1 MLINLYLLLNQYRM
15 KNFTVLF
22 LLISL
27 INYGQINGYA
37 KVTAINGGATTLTV
51 TNVNEAA
58 HTFTVGG
65 NVIVMQMQDDVIG
78 TNTTNVSTFG
88 NLGSIANAG
97 NFEIRTITSRLPAV
111 GTPTSITLNAGL
123 INTYNV
129 GANSSVQLITF
140 RNMGV
145 NYTTTGTITGL
156 AWNGNVG
163 GVIAF
168 EVTNILTLNH
178 SVSADAIGFRGG
190 ARSNDNGGPVCAAG
204 NSLPYMANNANQ
216 GWKGESIYKNT
227 NTLFNNS
234 RGKILTGGGGGN
246 DHNAGGGG
254 GGNYTTGGQGGNGY
268 NNCVAFP
275 GGGLGGISL
284 SASISGSRVFMG
296 GAGGGGQQNNTVG
309 SAGGNGGGIVLIKAT
324 VLATNTVCVSP
335 IKITANGQS
344 AANTGNDGAGG
355 GGAAGSIILQI
366 TTYSANPA
374 CPIAI
379 NANAGNGGNGM
390 DGAAHAGGGGGGQ
403 GAIIFSAAQ
412 PTVNITTTTNNG
424 TPGTDNSGGVVSG
437 TSGGGINGSGIIP
450 SSSGVLPIELLNFEG
465 QKEASKVKLFWTTSI
480 EKDNDYFTVER
491 SSDGLNFN
499 SIGSLKGKEN
509 SLVNVNY
516 ELYDNNPLSGINYYR
531 LKQTNLNKTYKY
543 SQTITIQFND
553 DYNFS
558 IFPNP
563 INNNQSLLIKLNN
576 SFKSQVELN
585 IYDGSGK
592 IVISRT
598 LKLLEQKEITIEN
611 LNLSSGLYIVRLNN
625 DFMNITKKL
634 IVE

>member
-1 MLINLYLLLNQYRM
+1 M
-15 KNFTVLF
+15 KIFTVFF

-27 INYGQINGYA
+27 VSFGQINAYA
-37 KVTAINGGATTLTV
+37 KVSAINGGAITLTV
-51 TNVNEAA
+51 TNVNEAS

-65 NVIVMQMQDDVIG
+65 KVIIMQMQDDVIG

-88 NLGSIANAG
+88 DLGGIGNCG
-97 NFEIRTITSRLPAV
+97 NFELRTISSRLPAV

-140 RNMGV
+140 RDMGT
-145 NYTTTGTITGL
+145 NFTTTANIIGL
-156 AWNGNVG
+156 PWDGNIG

-190 ARSNDNGGPVCAAG
+190 ARSSDNTGPVCAAG
-204 NSLPYMANNANQ
+204 NSVPYMANNANH

-246 DHNAGGGG
+246 DHNAGGAG
-254 GGNYTTGGQGGNGY
+254 GGNYTAGGQGGNGY
-268 NNCVAFP
+268 NNCVANP

-284 SASISGSRVFMG
+284 STSISGSRIFMG
-296 GAGGGGQQNNTVG
+296 GAGGGGQQNNTLG
-309 SAGGNGGGIVLIKAT
+309 SAGGNGGGIVLIKAN
-324 VLATNTVCVSP
+324 VLATNTICISP
-335 IKITANGQS
+335 IKITANGQT
-344 AANTGNDGAGG
+344 AANAGNDGAGG

-379 NANAGNGGNGM
+379 NANAGNGGNGTN
-390 DGAAHAGGGGGGQ
+390 GIPHAGGGGGGQ
-403 GAIIFSAAQ
+403 GAIIFPATQ

-424 TPGTDNSGGVVSG
+424 LPGADNSGGVVTG

-450 SSSGVLPIELLNFEG
+450 SSNGVLPIELLNFDG
-465 QKEASKVKLFWTTSI
+465 QKEASKVKLFWTTTY
-480 EKDNDYFTVER
+480 EKDNDYYTIEK
-491 SSDGLNFN
+491 SSDAINFF
-499 SIGSLKGKEN
+499 SIGDLKSKGN
-509 SLVNVNY
+509 SFSNLEY
-516 ELYDNNPLSGINYYR
+516 ELYDNNPFSGINYYR
-531 LKQTNLNKTYKY
+531 LNQTNINKTFKY
-543 SQTITIQFND
+543 SQTISIAFNN
-553 DYNFS
+553 DYDFS

-563 INNNQSLLIKLNN
+563 LNNNQSLLITLNN
-576 SFKSQVELN
+576 LFKSQIELS
-585 IYDGSGK
+585 IYDASGK
-592 IVISRT
+592 IVISRFF
-598 LKLLEQKEITIEN
+598 KLADQKQIILEN
-611 LNLSSGLYIVRLNN
+611 LNLSSGIYIVRLNN

-634 IVE
+634 IIE